1 MGLGAENPGMRK
13 LDDLFAK
20 GALKGKAGAIVETA
34 LRNNVDP
41 KLFAAVIAHET
52 GRGTSNLVK
61 SYNNPAGIMDPKHK
75 WMKPMVFRT
84 LQDGLEYSAK
94 NLGRRLDETGGNM
107 EGLQKAYAPLNAP
120 NDPKGLNRNWLQ
132 GVNKF
137 YNLLEAKETPEGDA
151 SQDNS
156 PVAK

>member
-1 MGLGAENPGMRK
+1 
-13 LDDLFAK
+13 
-20 GALKGKAGAIVETA
+20 
-34 LRNNVDP
+34 
-41 KLFAAVIAHET
+41 
-52 GRGTSNLVK
+52 
-61 SYNNPAGIMDPKHK
+61 
-75 WMKPMVFRT
+75 
-84 LQDGLEYSAK
+84 
-94 NLGRRLDETGGNM
+94 M